1 MKAGHGEEALMR
13 LLARSV
19 SAQRDVAYLELDSET
34 VYFPHRGS
42 VKSFR
47 LIHRNGADCR
57 YAFSPERVGPFPTDM
72 EGLGEIGEIRVE
84 QYYPCPFCFAGTPVM
99 DDLERGD
106 SERVRS
112 IRRALSEGRWRRE
125 CYTGDEPKA
134 SAPAKK
140 AAPAKPATPPKKA
153 ALGDK
158 TIPVYKKVETS
169 RFYYNRPEK
178 GSLEFKR
185 YEVTVNR
192 DSVWLELDFVSPLPI
207 RKDSK
212 LDVTTSLK
220 ISYVKN
226 GPFGCKT
233 VVVLPGERT
242 TKDSKVFPWDKHEGE
257 GYGYGV
263 SLSFYRREM
272 NKPGGTG
279 HYTID
284 FTLDDENFDRQSV
297 EKVRKHLEGDL
308 TVRKR
313 R

>member
-1 MKAGHGEEALMR
+1 MKAKRGEEALMR
-13 LLARSV
+13 LLAKSV
-19 SAQRDVAYLELDSET
+19 SAQRDAVYLERDGET
-34 VYFPHRGS
+34 VWFPHRGS
-42 VKSFR
+42 VAGFH
-47 LIHRNGADCR
+47 LIHRSGADCR
-57 YAFSPERVGPFPTDM
+57 YAFLPERVGPFPTDI
-72 EGLGEIGEIRVE
+72 EGLGELGEIRVE
-84 QYYPCPFCFAGTPVM
+84 QYYPCPFCFAGTPIM

-106 SERVRS
+106 AERVQT
-112 IRRALSEGRWRRE
+112 IRRVLSEGRWRRGY
-125 CYTGDEPKA
+125 YTGDEPKA

-140 AAPAKPATPPKKA
+140 AAPAKPTAPPKRVAPGNKA
-153 ALGDK
+153 
-158 TIPVYKKVETS
+158 IPVYKKAETS
-169 RFYYNRPEK
+169 GFYYNRPEK

-207 RKDSK
+207 RKDSR

-226 GPFGCKT
+226 GIFGPRT
-233 VVVLPGERT
+233 VTVLPGERT
-242 TKDSKVFPWDKHEGE
+242 TKDSRVFPWDKHEGE

-263 SLSFYRREM
+263 SLHYYRWEM
-272 NKPGGTG
+272 SKPGGTG
-279 HYTID
+279 RYTID

-297 EKVRKHLEGDL
+297 EKVRSRLEGDL